1 MVKRWG
7 EPEDAKLKKLIEQK
21 HGGIDPKKIDIDTVK
36 AVHTKYFPEFKYSNF
51 APLFRGK
58 VRSWCANKNLDGHRK
73 SEYKISIAM
82 PRSMRFLT
90 CCFPGSQE
98 AKDKEAGKNLS
109 TEEGSSS
116 DDSSYN
122 GESEEDIDL
131 EADSEEE
138 DSKMPATPVRKSK
151 RTPKKTTPAP
161 VQATS
166 PDPPAAATVD
176 TVQQM
181 TSALS
186 NMRLGVVPFS
196 MAWKFP
202 FIITPYKE
210 GNDDMINI
218 DIFSITV
225 PKEMIHPEVI
235 EGAMFHLKVQVPAFF
250 TMETRIIAAEAET
263 EGFNKD
269 THLAQEFK
277 ARCEAIDKYYNYANE
292 IFGAP
297 QKIALPFVCEERI
310 VAWEVQA
317 YPNEDVT
324 LTELLGSP
332 QFFQTISVTLRKLR
346 RKRRV
351 VGGFKIVGINPNEM
365 ADGN

>member
-1 MVKRWG
+1 M
-7 EPEDAKLKKLIEQK
+7 
-21 HGGIDPKKIDIDTVK
+21 
-36 AVHTKYFPEFKYSNF
+36 
-51 APLFRGK
+51 
-58 VRSWCANKNLDGHRK
+58 
-73 SEYKISIAM
+73 
-82 PRSMRFLT
+82 FLT
-90 CCFPGSQE
+90 CCFPGSAE
-98 AKDKEAGKNLS
+98 AKAKEAGKSEKSDDDN
-109 TEEGSSS
+109 SSS
-116 DDSSYN
+116 GSDYEDS
-122 GESEEDIDL
+122 GEEDIDL
-131 EADSEEE
+131 EATDSEEE

-151 RTPKKTTPAP
+151 RTPKKTTPAPAP

-196 MAWKFP
+196 MSWKFP

-225 PKEMIHPEVI
+225 PKEMIHPEVV
-235 EGAMFHLKVQVPAFF
+235 EGAMFQLKVQVPAFF

-317 YPNEDVT
+317 YTNEDMT